1 MFAEVKAAKKTDSPV
16 YLSFSGFHLSIS
28 LKADRICQPSDNQR
42 SLKPKVLES
51 DWPKK
56 KLSIVSISM
65 MLQTKKILSLHLSL
79 VGVKPGNIVIKFKRM
94 PAAKHSFAWCV
105 VAGYNYC
112 LICFVSHRKED
123 NHFPFVPCLCNYCS
137 YQCLIDSSQCT

>member
-1 MFAEVKAAKKTDSPV
+1 
-16 YLSFSGFHLSIS
+16 
-28 LKADRICQPSDNQR
+28 
-42 SLKPKVLES
+42 
-51 DWPKK
+51 
-56 KLSIVSISM
+56 M
-65 MLQTKKILSLHLSL
+65 MLQTEKILSLHLSL
-79 VGVKPGNIVIKFKRM
+79 VGVQPGNIVIKFKRM
-94 PAAKHSFAWCV
+94 CGAKHSFAWCV